1 MKFFIILFSRC
12 LCVFLFCRFDTP
24 VHHMVASKARFGEN
38 ASRRL
43 LRDVASRD
51 RPVCQPCHV
60 IITSRHSLPIFRR
73 KPSQICVCR
82 FWRLGIDLDL
92 SLSVTVL
99 CLAERKGRHTYQL
112 AEEKVLIYFYRKFE
126 DRTCQRYCGI
136 NRDNC
141 KENYRSMLSL
151 SLKNRLPWKTMNL
164 NSDFRTS
171 LVFISI
177 QQLSIKKIL
186 SNQIKEMLWN

>member
-1 MKFFIILFSRC
+1 MKFFIILFSRP

-73 KPSQICVCR
+73 KPSQRCVCH

-92 SLSVTVL
+92 SLFVSLFCVL
-99 CLAERKGRHTYQL
+99 QKGKAIWLTSQRRKFLSISIESLKIDIAGLTGSIAKKTIRVCCHCHSKIACHERKWTLIVTIIPYHLSIQFNPTTFNKKDTMKSNKR
-112 AEEKVLIYFYRKFE
+112 IYF
-126 DRTCQRYCGI
+126 
-136 NRDNC
+136 
-141 KENYRSMLSL
+141 
-151 SLKNRLPWKTMNL
+151 
-164 NSDFRTS
+164 
-171 LVFISI
+171 
-177 QQLSIKKIL
+177 
-186 SNQIKEMLWN
+186 

>member
-1 MKFFIILFSRC
+1 MVMPLAMFPKLLCNAFRLPDILFFLSYTYSYHMSVYYIVEIFKILNSRH

-73 KPSQICVCR
+73 KPSQICVCL
-82 FWRLGIDLDL
+82 FWRLGIEL
-92 SLSVTVL
+92 SLFVSMFCFL
-99 CLAERKGRHTYQL
+99 KKGKAEWLTSQR
-112 AEEKVLIYFYRKFE
+112 RKFWYKVW
-126 DRTCQRYCGI
+126 R
-136 NRDNC
+136 
-141 KENYRSMLSL
+141 
-151 SLKNRLPWKTMNL
+151 KNLPEIYWDYQ
-164 NSDFRTS
+164 S
-171 LVFISI
+171 
-177 QQLSIKKIL
+177 QLHRKF
-186 SNQIKEMLWN
+186 